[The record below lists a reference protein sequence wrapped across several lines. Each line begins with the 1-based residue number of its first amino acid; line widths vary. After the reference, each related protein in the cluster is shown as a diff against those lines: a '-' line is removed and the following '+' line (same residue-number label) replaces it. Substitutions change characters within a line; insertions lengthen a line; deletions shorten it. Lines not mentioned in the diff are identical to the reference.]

1 MDLPDVNILLMAHRN
16 DLEGHIAVNDWLQA
30 RLAGPAPIAFAE
42 FALSSFLRI
51 VTNPRVFRV
60 PTPMATALDFVDA
73 LVTCATCVR
82 IRPGPRHFGI
92 FTDLC
97 AEPGM
102 RAGLVA
108 DAYFAALAIES
119 GCRFVTRDRDFARFR
134 HVDWYDPLDPGR
146 G

>member
-1 MDLPDVNILLMAHRN
+1 MDLPDVNILLLAHRK
-16 DLEGHIAVNDWLQA
+16 DLDGHIAVNAWLQA
-30 RLAGPAPIAFAE
+30 RLAGPAPIGFAE
-42 FALSSFLRI
+42 LALSSFLRI

-60 PTPMATALDFVDA
+60 PTPMDTALEFVDT
-73 LVTCATCVR
+73 LLCSSTSVR

-97 AEPGM
+97 RAPGL

-134 HVDWYDPLDPGR
+134 DLDWYDPLDSGR